1 MKFRQMSKAIKGIL
15 PILFSMP
22 SFMRKI
28 PFVYPQRLNCMWA
41 EKHFPENWKGIV
53 SFQNW
58 RID

>member
-41 EKHFPENWKGIV
+41 EKHFPENWKGIYV
-53 SFQNW
+53 QGK
-58 RID
+58 